1 MFTVS
6 EMLFTILE
14 GFIIIYTFAL
24 LSGFR
29 ENVIKEKF
37 KYICFVTIYTIYT
50 YWISLFV
57 PAGFHTLIILI
68 LTVAVLNYIFN
79 GKIYKS
85 LIKVFLIT
93 SYVTIIETVVAMFAL
108 LATNIPMSELL
119 KNSLYVLICSIIS
132 KTVEFLGLFVF
143 YKKPVNLAWL
153 NDSNPYQSKY
163 KQILII
169 ISTVL
174 IFFVYVNIFLSGQPQ
189 KAYLFNLFSFII
201 YLVLMVAMFSAFR
214 EGSKL
219 ELLQYANEMQK
230 DSVRQLIDFNEMVA
244 KERHEYKNHLNTI
257 FGLCTLNKPDSTER
271 IKHYINNFANNS
283 STKNISTDSGND
295 FVDAIINV
303 KYNSAFRRG
312 IELRADFEEPLSS
325 AGIAEDMAVTV
336 ISNIIDNAFDA
347 MNNVDSEN
355 KFVHLWTYIK
365 KDRYFISIS
374 NNGPMIPEANRNKIF
389 NAGYSTKDNPS
400 KTRGFGLSIVQN
412 ELTRCNGDIKINS
425 TEELTEF
432 LISCTAKGQQPAV

>member
-1 MFTVS
+1 MYTVS
-6 EMLFTILE
+6 EVLFTVIE
-14 GFIIIYTFAL
+14 AFIIIYAFAL
-24 LSGFR
+24 LSGFKD
-29 ENVIKEKF
+29 NIIQNKI
-37 KYICFVTIYTIYT
+37 KYISFIIIYTIYT
-50 YWISLFV
+50 YWITLFI
-57 PAGFHTLIILI
+57 PAGFHTVLILI
-68 LTVAVLNYIFN
+68 LTVAALNYIFN

-85 LIKVFLIT
+85 IIKVLLVLT
-93 SYVTIIETVVAMFAL
+93 YVTSLEIIVAVFAL
-108 LATNIPMSELL
+108 LATNIPMNDLL
-119 KNSLYVLICSIIS
+119 QNNLYVLICSIIS
-132 KTVEFLGLFVF
+132 KIFEFFGLFAF
-143 YKKPVNLAWL
+143 YKRPINLAWL

-355 KFVHLWTYIK
+355 KFVHLQTYIK

-374 NNGPMIPEANRNKIF
+374 NNGPMIPEADRNKIF

>member
-1 MFTVS
+1 MFTAS
-6 EMLFTILE
+6 EVLFTVIE
-14 GFIIIYTFAL
+14 AFIIICSFAL
-24 LSGFR
+24 LSGFKDNILKNR
-29 ENVIKEKF
+29 I
-37 KYICFVTIYTIYT
+37 KYISFIIIYTIYT
-50 YWISLFV
+50 YWITLFI
-57 PAGFHTLIILI
+57 PAGFHTVIILI
-68 LTVAVLNYIFN
+68 LTAAALNYLFN

-85 LIKVFLIT
+85 LIKVFLILT
-93 SYVTIIETVVAMFAL
+93 YVTIIEIIVAIFAL
-108 LATNIPMSELL
+108 LITNIPMNELL
-119 KNSLYVLICSIIS
+119 NNDFYVLICSIIS
-132 KTVEFLGLFVF
+132 KLIEFFGLFVF
-143 YKKPVNLAWL
+143 YKNSINFAWL

-163 KQILII
+163 KQILVI

-174 IFFVYVNIFLSGQPQ
+174 VFFVFVNIFLSGQPQ

-230 DSVRQLIDFNEMVA
+230 ESIRQLIDFNEMVA

-257 FGLCTLNKPDSTER
+257 YGLCTLNKSDSIDR

-283 STKNISTDSGND
+283 STKNISINSGND

-303 KYNSAFRRG
+303 KYNNAFRKG
-312 IELRADFEEPLSS
+312 IEIRADFEEPLSS
-325 AGIAEDMAVTV
+325 AGLEEDMAVTI
-336 ISNIIDNAFDA
+336 ISNIIENAFEA
-347 MNNVDSEN
+347 MNSIEKEN
-355 KFVHLWTYIK
+355 KFVHLQTYIQGE
-365 KDRYFISIS
+365 RYVISIS
-374 NNGPMIPEANRNKIF
+374 NNGPIIPESDRNKIF

-412 ELTRCNGDIKINS
+412 ELARCNGDIKINS

-432 LISCTAKGQQPAV
+432 LISCTAKTQPAVV

>member
-6 EMLFTILE
+6 EVLFTALE
-14 GFIIIYTFAL
+14 GFIVIYAFSL
-24 LSGFR
+24 ISGLR
-29 ENVIKEKF
+29 ENIIEKKY
-37 KYICFVTIYTIYT
+37 KYISFIVIYTIYT
-50 YWISLFV
+50 YWITLFIPV
-57 PAGFHTLIILI
+57 GLHTLFILI
-68 LTVAVLNYIFN
+68 LTVTVLNYIFN

-85 LIKVFLIT
+85 LIKIFLIT
-93 SYVTIIETVVAMFAL
+93 TYVTILETIVAMFAL
-108 LATNIPMSELL
+108 LITNIPMNELL
-119 KNSLYVLICSIIS
+119 QNSYYVLICSIIS
-132 KTVEFLGLFVF
+132 KIVEFLGLFAF
-143 YKKPVNLAWL
+143 YRKPVNVEWL
-153 NDSNPYQSKY
+153 SDSNPYQSKY
-163 KQILII
+163 KQILVI

-174 IFFVYVNIFLSGQPQ
+174 IFFVFVNVFLSGQPQ

-201 YLVLMVAMFSAFR
+201 YLILMVAMFSAFR

-219 ELLQYANEMQK
+219 ELLQYANEIQK
-230 DSVRQLIDFNEMVA
+230 ESIRQLIDFNEMVA

-257 FGLCTLNKPDSTER
+257 FGLCTLNKPDSNER

-283 STKNISTDSGND
+283 STKNISIDSGND

-303 KYNSAFRRG
+303 KYNNAYRKG

-325 AGIAEDMAVTV
+325 AGLAEDMAVTI
-336 ISNIIDNAFDA
+336 ISNIIENAFEA
-347 MNNVDSEN
+347 MNNIEKEN
-355 KFVHLWTYIK
+355 KFVHLLTYIE

-374 NNGPMIPEANRNKIF
+374 NNGPMISEADKSKIF

-432 LISCTAKGQQPAV
+432 LISCAAKIQPAAI